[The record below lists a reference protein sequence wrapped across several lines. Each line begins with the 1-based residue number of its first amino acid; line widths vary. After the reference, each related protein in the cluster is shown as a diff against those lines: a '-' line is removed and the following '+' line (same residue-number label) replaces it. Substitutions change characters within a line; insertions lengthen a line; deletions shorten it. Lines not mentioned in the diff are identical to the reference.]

1 MLQKKNVTKLLSTI
15 TLSSALLLSATVVA
29 GNEQANVVEASTS
42 SVKLTHNAY
51 VYNYQGKRIKGARTL
66 KKGRSV
72 KAYRTKT
79 IHGKKYLYIGNH
91 RYINLANTKKTSA
104 NKALFKVE
112 VVYPS
117 PAYKLPNKHITKT
130 FVDGTV
136 NVYAEKKDSRGK
148 TWYKVG
154 TNKWI
159 NSELTR
165 KLTEKSDQEATS
177 ATRSNEKVSENS
189 HTQEQA
195 SNKHLNTEHTQ
206 ATTSNNSSKQNE
218 EQTNNSNSSSE
229 YNFSNIVTTAFA
241 HQVEKEFVKYLN
253 IERTNRGLT
262 PVTIDSS
269 LQTGMET
276 RSQELLTNFTHTRP
290 NGQYTH
296 YNEAIAENFAT
307 TTSTPSS
314 VAKAV
319 VDDLIYHDADSNWGH
334 RGTLL
339 NSSYTKIGVGIT
351 WEPKPGCSWMNY
363 AYPNYYGFTF
373 ATALD

>member
-1 MLQKKNVTKLLSTI
+1 MLQKKNVTKLLSAI

-29 GNEQANVVEASTS
+29 GNEQASVVEASTR

-159 NSELTR
+159 NSELTH
-165 KLTEKSDQEATS
+165 KITEKSHQETETTTNQNVNTTQSTQTNSSSSIQHNETTNTKFNNEYTNIKDSDFATKLEQEFIAQLNELRQS
-177 ATRSNEKVSENS
+177 KGLNSLALDTSLQEYARTRATEAITSFSHTRRDGS
-189 HTQEQA
+189 HTQYAEVLA
-195 SNKHLNTEHTQ
+195 GGAVDNT
-206 ATTSNNSSKQNE
+206 
-218 EQTNNSNSSSE
+218 
-229 YNFSNIVTTAFA
+229 
-241 HQVEKEFVKYLN
+241 
-253 IERTNRGLT
+253 
-262 PVTIDSS
+262 D
-269 LQTGMET
+269 
-276 RSQELLTNFTHTRP
+276 
-290 NGQYTH
+290 
-296 YNEAIAENFAT
+296 
-307 TTSTPSS
+307 TPS
-314 VAKAV
+314 VQAKIRL
-319 VDDLIYHDADSNWGH
+319 DNFIYHDAGSNWGH
-334 RGTLL
+334 RDILL
-339 NSSYTKIGVGIT
+339 SSQYTKIGVGIA
-351 WEPKPGCSWMNY
+351 WNPKSSN
-363 AYPNYYGFTF
+363 GFLGYRLI
-373 ATALD
+373 ANLK

>member
-1 MLQKKNVTKLLSTI
+1 MLQKKNVTKLLSAI

-29 GNEQANVVEASTS
+29 GNEQASVVEASTR

-51 VYNYQGKRIKGARTL
+51 VYNYQSKRIKGARTL

-159 NSELTR
+159 NSELTH
-165 KLTEKSDQEATS
+165 KITEKSHQETETTTNQNVNTTQSTQTNSSSSIQHNETTNTKFNNEYTNIKDSDFATKLEQEFIAQLNELRQS
-177 ATRSNEKVSENS
+177 KGLNSLALDTSLQEYARTRATEAITSFSHTRPDGS
-189 HTQEQA
+189 HTQYAEVLA
-195 SNKHLNTEHTQ
+195 GGAVDNT
-206 ATTSNNSSKQNE
+206 
-218 EQTNNSNSSSE
+218 
-229 YNFSNIVTTAFA
+229 
-241 HQVEKEFVKYLN
+241 
-253 IERTNRGLT
+253 
-262 PVTIDSS
+262 D
-269 LQTGMET
+269 
-276 RSQELLTNFTHTRP
+276 
-290 NGQYTH
+290 
-296 YNEAIAENFAT
+296 
-307 TTSTPSS
+307 TPS
-314 VAKAV
+314 VQAKIRL
-319 VDDLIYHDADSNWGH
+319 DNFIYHDAGSNWGH
-334 RGTLL
+334 RDILL
-339 NSSYTKIGVGIT
+339 SSQYTKIGVGIA
-351 WEPKPGCSWMNY
+351 WN
-363 AYPNYYGFTF
+363 PNSSNGFLGYRLI
-373 ATALD
+373 ANLK

>member
-15 TLSSALLLSATVVA
+15 TLSSALLVSATVVA

-72 KAYRTKT
+72 KVYRTKT
-79 IHGKKYLYIGNH
+79 IHGKKYLYIGSH

-159 NSELTR
+159 NSELTH
-165 KLTEKSDQEATS
+165 KITEKSHQETETTTNQNVNTTQSTQTNSSSSIQHNETTNTKFNNEYTNIKDSDFATKLEQEFIAQLNELRQS
-177 ATRSNEKVSENS
+177 KGLNPLALDTSLQEYARTRATEAITSFSHTRPDGS
-189 HTQEQA
+189 HTQYAEVLA
-195 SNKHLNTEHTQ
+195 GGAVDNT
-206 ATTSNNSSKQNE
+206 
-218 EQTNNSNSSSE
+218 
-229 YNFSNIVTTAFA
+229 
-241 HQVEKEFVKYLN
+241 
-253 IERTNRGLT
+253 
-262 PVTIDSS
+262 D
-269 LQTGMET
+269 
-276 RSQELLTNFTHTRP
+276 
-290 NGQYTH
+290 
-296 YNEAIAENFAT
+296 
-307 TTSTPSS
+307 TPS
-314 VAKAV
+314 VQAKIRL
-319 VDDLIYHDADSNWGH
+319 DNFIYHDAGSNWGH
-334 RGTLL
+334 RDILL
-339 NSSYTKIGVGIT
+339 SSQYTKIGVGIA
-351 WEPKPGCSWMNY
+351 WD
-363 AYPNYYGFTF
+363 PNSSNGFLGYSLIANLKQYRF
-373 ATALD
+373 

>member
-15 TLSSALLLSATVVA
+15 TLSSALLVSATVVT

-72 KAYRTKT
+72 KVYRTKT
-79 IHGKKYLYIGNH
+79 IHGKKYLYIGSH

-159 NSELTR
+159 NSELTH
-165 KLTEKSDQEATS
+165 KITEKSHQETETTTNQNVNTTQSTQTNSSSSIQHNETTNTKFNNEYTNIKDSDFATKLEQEFIAQLNELRQS
-177 ATRSNEKVSENS
+177 KGLNSLALDTSLQEYARTRATEAITSFSHTRPDGS
-189 HTQEQA
+189 HTQYAEVLA
-195 SNKHLNTEHTQ
+195 GGAVDNT
-206 ATTSNNSSKQNE
+206 
-218 EQTNNSNSSSE
+218 
-229 YNFSNIVTTAFA
+229 
-241 HQVEKEFVKYLN
+241 
-253 IERTNRGLT
+253 
-262 PVTIDSS
+262 D
-269 LQTGMET
+269 
-276 RSQELLTNFTHTRP
+276 
-290 NGQYTH
+290 
-296 YNEAIAENFAT
+296 
-307 TTSTPSS
+307 TPS
-314 VAKAV
+314 VQAKIRL
-319 VDDLIYHDADSNWGH
+319 DNFIYHDAGSNWGH
-334 RGTLL
+334 RDILL
-339 NSSYTKIGVGIT
+339 SSQYTKIGVGIA
-351 WEPKPGCSWMNY
+351 WNPKSSN
-363 AYPNYYGFTF
+363 GFLGYRLI
-373 ATALD
+373 ANLK

>member
-1 MLQKKNVTKLLSTI
+1 MLQKKRITKVLSTI

-51 VYNYQGKRIKGARTL
+51 VYNYKGKRIKGARTL

-91 RYINLANTKKTSA
+91 RYINLANIKTTSA
-104 NKALFKVE
+104 NKVLFKVE

-159 NSELTR
+159 SSELTH
-165 KLTEKSDQEATS
+165 
-177 ATRSNEKVSENS
+177 KVSEPDTSKTSAITKSTSDETNTQSANSSNFIKHNETTNTKPNNEYANIKDSDFATKLEQEFIAQLNELRQSKGLNPLALDTSLQEYARTRATEAITSFSHTRPDGS
-189 HTQEQA
+189 HTQYAEVLA
-195 SNKHLNTEHTQ
+195 GGAVDNT
-206 ATTSNNSSKQNE
+206 
-218 EQTNNSNSSSE
+218 
-229 YNFSNIVTTAFA
+229 
-241 HQVEKEFVKYLN
+241 
-253 IERTNRGLT
+253 
-262 PVTIDSS
+262 D
-269 LQTGMET
+269 
-276 RSQELLTNFTHTRP
+276 
-290 NGQYTH
+290 
-296 YNEAIAENFAT
+296 
-307 TTSTPSS
+307 TPS
-314 VAKAV
+314 VQAKIRL
-319 VDDLIYHDADSNWGH
+319 DNFIYHDAGSNWGH
-334 RGTLL
+334 RDILL
-339 NSSYTKIGVGIT
+339 SSQYTKIGVGIA
-351 WEPKPGCSWMNY
+351 WNPKSSN
-363 AYPNYYGFTF
+363 GFLGYRLI
-373 ATALD
+373 ANLK

>member
-15 TLSSALLLSATVVA
+15 TLSSALLVSATVVT

-72 KAYRTKT
+72 KVYRTKT
-79 IHGKKYLYIGNH
+79 IHGKKYLYIGSH

-159 NSELTR
+159 NSELTH
-165 KLTEKSDQEATS
+165 KITEKSHQETETTTNQNVNTTQSTQTNSSSSIQHNETTNTKFNNEYTNIKDSDFATKLEQEFIAQLNELRQS
-177 ATRSNEKVSENS
+177 KGLNPLALDTSLQEYARTRATEANTSFSHTRPDGS
-189 HTQEQA
+189 HTQYAEVLA
-195 SNKHLNTEHTQ
+195 GGAVDNT
-206 ATTSNNSSKQNE
+206 
-218 EQTNNSNSSSE
+218 
-229 YNFSNIVTTAFA
+229 
-241 HQVEKEFVKYLN
+241 
-253 IERTNRGLT
+253 
-262 PVTIDSS
+262 D
-269 LQTGMET
+269 
-276 RSQELLTNFTHTRP
+276 
-290 NGQYTH
+290 
-296 YNEAIAENFAT
+296 
-307 TTSTPSS
+307 TPS
-314 VAKAV
+314 VQAKIRL
-319 VDDLIYHDADSNWGH
+319 DNFIYHDAGSNWGH
-334 RGTLL
+334 RDILL
-339 NSSYTKIGVGIT
+339 SSQYTKIGVGIA
-351 WEPKPGCSWMNY
+351 WD
-363 AYPNYYGFTF
+363 PNSSNGFLGYSLI
-373 ATALD
+373 ANLK

>member
-1 MLQKKNVTKLLSTI
+1 MLQKKNVTKLLSAI

-29 GNEQANVVEASTS
+29 GNEQASVVEASTR

-72 KAYRTKT
+72 KVYRTKT

-159 NSELTR
+159 NSELTH
-165 KLTEKSDQEATS
+165 KITEKSHQETETTTNQNVNTTQSTQTNSSSSIQHNETTNTKFNNEYTNIKDSDFATKLEQEFIAQLNELRQS
-177 ATRSNEKVSENS
+177 KGLNSLALDTSLQEYARTRATEAITSFSHTRPDGS
-189 HTQEQA
+189 HTQYAEVLA
-195 SNKHLNTEHTQ
+195 GGAVDNT
-206 ATTSNNSSKQNE
+206 
-218 EQTNNSNSSSE
+218 
-229 YNFSNIVTTAFA
+229 
-241 HQVEKEFVKYLN
+241 
-253 IERTNRGLT
+253 
-262 PVTIDSS
+262 D
-269 LQTGMET
+269 
-276 RSQELLTNFTHTRP
+276 
-290 NGQYTH
+290 
-296 YNEAIAENFAT
+296 
-307 TTSTPSS
+307 TPS
-314 VAKAV
+314 VQAKIRL
-319 VDDLIYHDADSNWGH
+319 DNFIYHDAGSNWGH
-334 RGTLL
+334 RDILL
-339 NSSYTKIGVGIT
+339 SSQYTKIGVGIA
-351 WEPKPGCSWMNY
+351 WNPKSSN
-363 AYPNYYGFTF
+363 GFLGYRLI
-373 ATALD
+373 ANLK

>member
-1 MLQKKNVTKLLSTI
+1 MLQKKNVTKLLSAI

-29 GNEQANVVEASTS
+29 GNEQASVVEASTR

-72 KAYRTKT
+72 KVYRTKT
-79 IHGKKYLYIGNH
+79 IHGKKYLYIGSH

-159 NSELTR
+159 NSELTH
-165 KLTEKSDQEATS
+165 KITEKSHQETETTTNQNVNTTQSTQTNSSSSIQHNETTNTKFNNEYTNIKDSDFATKLEQEFIAQLNELRQS
-177 ATRSNEKVSENS
+177 KGLNPLALDTSLQEYARTRATEAITSFSHTRPDGS
-189 HTQEQA
+189 HTQYAEVLA
-195 SNKHLNTEHTQ
+195 GGAVDNT
-206 ATTSNNSSKQNE
+206 
-218 EQTNNSNSSSE
+218 
-229 YNFSNIVTTAFA
+229 
-241 HQVEKEFVKYLN
+241 
-253 IERTNRGLT
+253 
-262 PVTIDSS
+262 D
-269 LQTGMET
+269 
-276 RSQELLTNFTHTRP
+276 
-290 NGQYTH
+290 
-296 YNEAIAENFAT
+296 
-307 TTSTPSS
+307 TPS
-314 VAKAV
+314 VQAKIRL
-319 VDDLIYHDADSNWGH
+319 DNFIYHDAGSNWGH
-334 RGTLL
+334 RDILL
-339 NSSYTKIGVGIT
+339 SSQYTKIGVGIA
-351 WEPKPGCSWMNY
+351 WD
-363 AYPNYYGFTF
+363 PNSSNGFLGYSLI
-373 ATALD
+373 ANLK

>member
-15 TLSSALLLSATVVA
+15 TLSSALLVSATVVA

-72 KAYRTKT
+72 KVYRTKT
-79 IHGKKYLYIGNH
+79 IHGKKYLYIGSH

-159 NSELTR
+159 NSELTH
-165 KLTEKSDQEATS
+165 KITEKSHQETETTTNQNVNTTQSTQTNSSSSIQHNETTNTKFNNEYTNIKDSDFATKLEQEFIAQLNELRQS
-177 ATRSNEKVSENS
+177 KGLNPLALDTSLQEYARTRATEAITSFSHTRPDGS
-189 HTQEQA
+189 HTQYEEVLA
-195 SNKHLNTEHTQ
+195 GGAVDNT
-206 ATTSNNSSKQNE
+206 
-218 EQTNNSNSSSE
+218 
-229 YNFSNIVTTAFA
+229 
-241 HQVEKEFVKYLN
+241 
-253 IERTNRGLT
+253 
-262 PVTIDSS
+262 D
-269 LQTGMET
+269 
-276 RSQELLTNFTHTRP
+276 
-290 NGQYTH
+290 
-296 YNEAIAENFAT
+296 
-307 TTSTPSS
+307 TPS
-314 VAKAV
+314 VQAKIRL
-319 VDDLIYHDADSNWGH
+319 DNFIYHYEG
-334 RGTLL
+334 
-339 NSSYTKIGVGIT
+339 
-351 WEPKPGCSWMNY
+351 
-363 AYPNYYGFTF
+363 
-373 ATALD
+373 

>member
-29 GNEQANVVEASTS
+29 GNEQARVVEASTR

-72 KAYRTKT
+72 KAYRTKI

-117 PAYKLPNKHITKT
+117 LAYKLPNKHITKT

-159 NSELTR
+159 SSELTH
-165 KLTEKSDQEATS
+165 
-177 ATRSNEKVSENS
+177 KVSEPDTSKTSAITKSTSDETN
-189 HTQEQA
+189 TQSA
-195 SNKHLNTEHTQ
+195 
-206 ATTSNNSSKQNE
+206 NSSNFIKHNE
-218 EQTNNSNSSSE
+218 TTNTKPNNEYTNIKDSDFATKLEQEFITQLNELRQSKGLAPLSVDNTLQSYAVTRATEAITS
-229 YNFSNIVTTAFA
+229 FS
-241 HQVEKEFVKYLN
+241 
-253 IERTNRGLT
+253 
-262 PVTIDSS
+262 
-269 LQTGMET
+269 
-276 RSQELLTNFTHTRP
+276 HTRP
-290 NGQYTH
+290 DGSRTQY
-296 YNEAIAENFAT
+296 AEVLAGGAVDNT
-307 TTSTPSS
+307 DTPSTQ
-314 VAKAV
+314 AKIR
-319 VDDLIYHDADSNWGH
+319 LNNFIYHDAGSNWGH
-334 RGTLL
+334 RDILL
-339 NSSYTKIGVGIT
+339 SGQYTKIGVGIA
-351 WEPKPGCSWMNY
+351 WNPKSSN
-363 AYPNYYGFTF
+363 GFLGYRLI
-373 ATALD
+373 ANLK

>member
-1 MLQKKNVTKLLSTI
+1 MLQKKNVTKLLSAI

-29 GNEQANVVEASTS
+29 GNEQASVVEASTR

-159 NSELTR
+159 NSELTH
-165 KLTEKSDQEATS
+165 KITEKSHQETETTTNQNVNTTQSTQTNSSSSIQHNETTNTKFNNEYTNIKDSDFATKLEQEFIAQLNELRQS
-177 ATRSNEKVSENS
+177 KGLNSLALDTSLQEYARTRATEAITSFSHTRPDGS
-189 HTQEQA
+189 HTQYAEVLA
-195 SNKHLNTEHTQ
+195 GGAVDNT
-206 ATTSNNSSKQNE
+206 
-218 EQTNNSNSSSE
+218 
-229 YNFSNIVTTAFA
+229 
-241 HQVEKEFVKYLN
+241 
-253 IERTNRGLT
+253 
-262 PVTIDSS
+262 D
-269 LQTGMET
+269 
-276 RSQELLTNFTHTRP
+276 
-290 NGQYTH
+290 
-296 YNEAIAENFAT
+296 
-307 TTSTPSS
+307 TPS
-314 VAKAV
+314 VQAKIRL
-319 VDDLIYHDADSNWGH
+319 DNFIYHDAGSNWGH
-334 RGTLL
+334 RDILL
-339 NSSYTKIGVGIT
+339 SSQYTKIGVGIA
-351 WEPKPGCSWMNY
+351 WNPKSSN
-363 AYPNYYGFTF
+363 GFLGYRLI
-373 ATALD
+373 ANLK

>member
-1 MLQKKNVTKLLSTI
+1 MLQKKNVTKLLSAI

-29 GNEQANVVEASTS
+29 GNEQASVVEASTR

-159 NSELTR
+159 NSELTH
-165 KLTEKSDQEATS
+165 KITEKSHQETETTTNQNVNTTQSTQTNSSSSIQHNETTNTKFNNEYTNIKDSDFATKLEQEFIAQLNELRQS
-177 ATRSNEKVSENS
+177 KGLNSLALDTSLQEYARTRATEAITSFSHTRPDGS
-189 HTQEQA
+189 HTQYAEVLA
-195 SNKHLNTEHTQ
+195 GGAVDNT
-206 ATTSNNSSKQNE
+206 
-218 EQTNNSNSSSE
+218 
-229 YNFSNIVTTAFA
+229 
-241 HQVEKEFVKYLN
+241 
-253 IERTNRGLT
+253 
-262 PVTIDSS
+262 D
-269 LQTGMET
+269 
-276 RSQELLTNFTHTRP
+276 
-290 NGQYTH
+290 
-296 YNEAIAENFAT
+296 
-307 TTSTPSS
+307 TPS
-314 VAKAV
+314 VQAKIRL
-319 VDDLIYHDADSNWGH
+319 DNFIYHDAGSNWGH
-334 RGTLL
+334 RYILL
-339 NSSYTKIGVGIT
+339 SSQYTKIGVGIA
-351 WEPKPGCSWMNY
+351 WNPKSSN
-363 AYPNYYGFTF
+363 GFLGYRLI
-373 ATALD
+373 ANLK

>member
-15 TLSSALLLSATVVA
+15 TLSSALLVSATVVA

-72 KAYRTKT
+72 KVYRTKT
-79 IHGKKYLYIGNH
+79 IHGKKYLYIGSH

-159 NSELTR
+159 NSELTH
-165 KLTEKSDQEATS
+165 KITEKSHQETETTTNQNVNTTQSTQTNSSSSIQHNETTNTKFNNEYTNIKDSDFATKLEQEFIAQLNELRQS
-177 ATRSNEKVSENS
+177 KGLNPLALDTSLQEYARTRATEAITSFSHTRPDGS
-189 HTQEQA
+189 HTQYAEVLA
-195 SNKHLNTEHTQ
+195 GGAVDNT
-206 ATTSNNSSKQNE
+206 
-218 EQTNNSNSSSE
+218 
-229 YNFSNIVTTAFA
+229 
-241 HQVEKEFVKYLN
+241 
-253 IERTNRGLT
+253 
-262 PVTIDSS
+262 D
-269 LQTGMET
+269 
-276 RSQELLTNFTHTRP
+276 
-290 NGQYTH
+290 
-296 YNEAIAENFAT
+296 
-307 TTSTPSS
+307 TPSVQANIS
-314 VAKAV
+314 L
-319 VDDLIYHDADSNWGH
+319 DNIIYHDAGSNWGH
-334 RGTLL
+334 RDILL
-339 NSSYTKIGVGIT
+339 SSQYTKIGVGIA
-351 WEPKPGCSWMNY
+351 WD
-363 AYPNYYGFTF
+363 PNSSNGFLGYSLI
-373 ATALD
+373 ANLK

>member
-1 MLQKKNVTKLLSTI
+1 MLQKKNVTKLLSAI

-29 GNEQANVVEASTS
+29 GNEQASVVEASTR

-117 PAYKLPNKHITKT
+117 PSYKLPNKHITKT

-159 NSELTR
+159 NSELTH
-165 KLTEKSDQEATS
+165 KITEKSHQETETTTNQNVNTTQSTQTNSSSSIQHNETTNTKFNNEYTNIKDSDFATKLEQEFIAQLNELRQS
-177 ATRSNEKVSENS
+177 KGLNSLALDTSLQEYARTRATEAITSFSHTRPDGS
-189 HTQEQA
+189 HTQYAEVLA
-195 SNKHLNTEHTQ
+195 GGAVDNT
-206 ATTSNNSSKQNE
+206 
-218 EQTNNSNSSSE
+218 
-229 YNFSNIVTTAFA
+229 
-241 HQVEKEFVKYLN
+241 
-253 IERTNRGLT
+253 
-262 PVTIDSS
+262 D
-269 LQTGMET
+269 
-276 RSQELLTNFTHTRP
+276 
-290 NGQYTH
+290 
-296 YNEAIAENFAT
+296 
-307 TTSTPSS
+307 TPS
-314 VAKAV
+314 VQAKIRL
-319 VDDLIYHDADSNWGH
+319 DNFIYHDAGSNWGH
-334 RGTLL
+334 RDILL
-339 NSSYTKIGVGIT
+339 SSQYTKIGVGIA
-351 WEPKPGCSWMNY
+351 WNPKSSN
-363 AYPNYYGFTF
+363 GFLGYRLI
-373 ATALD
+373 ANLK

>member
-1 MLQKKNVTKLLSTI
+1 MLQKKNVTKLLSAI

-29 GNEQANVVEASTS
+29 GNEQASVVEASTR

-91 RYINLANTKKTSA
+91 RYVNLANTKKTSA

-159 NSELTR
+159 NSELTH
-165 KLTEKSDQEATS
+165 KITEKSHQETETTTNQNVNTTQSTQTNSSSSIQHNETTNTKFNNEYTNIKDSDFATKLEQEFIAQLNELRQS
-177 ATRSNEKVSENS
+177 KGLNSLALDTSLQEYARTRATEAITSFSHTRPDGS
-189 HTQEQA
+189 HTQYAEVLA
-195 SNKHLNTEHTQ
+195 GGAVDNT
-206 ATTSNNSSKQNE
+206 
-218 EQTNNSNSSSE
+218 
-229 YNFSNIVTTAFA
+229 
-241 HQVEKEFVKYLN
+241 
-253 IERTNRGLT
+253 
-262 PVTIDSS
+262 D
-269 LQTGMET
+269 
-276 RSQELLTNFTHTRP
+276 
-290 NGQYTH
+290 
-296 YNEAIAENFAT
+296 
-307 TTSTPSS
+307 TPS
-314 VAKAV
+314 VQAKIRL
-319 VDDLIYHDADSNWGH
+319 DNFIYHDAGSNWGH
-334 RGTLL
+334 RDILL
-339 NSSYTKIGVGIT
+339 SSQYTKIGVGIA
-351 WEPKPGCSWMNY
+351 WNPKSSN
-363 AYPNYYGFTF
+363 GFLGYRLI
-373 ATALD
+373 ANLK

>member
-1 MLQKKNVTKLLSTI
+1 MLQKKNVTKLLSAI

-29 GNEQANVVEASTS
+29 GNEQASVVEASTR

-79 IHGKKYLYIGNH
+79 IHGKKYLYIGSH

-159 NSELTR
+159 NSELTH
-165 KLTEKSDQEATS
+165 KITEKSHQETETTTNQNVNTTQSTQTNSSSSIQHNETTNTKFNNEYTNIKDSDFATKLEQEFIAQLNELRQS
-177 ATRSNEKVSENS
+177 KGLNPLALDTSLQEYARTRATEAITSFSHTRPDGS
-189 HTQEQA
+189 HTQYAEVLA
-195 SNKHLNTEHTQ
+195 GGAVDNT
-206 ATTSNNSSKQNE
+206 
-218 EQTNNSNSSSE
+218 
-229 YNFSNIVTTAFA
+229 
-241 HQVEKEFVKYLN
+241 
-253 IERTNRGLT
+253 
-262 PVTIDSS
+262 D
-269 LQTGMET
+269 
-276 RSQELLTNFTHTRP
+276 
-290 NGQYTH
+290 
-296 YNEAIAENFAT
+296 
-307 TTSTPSS
+307 TPS
-314 VAKAV
+314 VQAKIRL
-319 VDDLIYHDADSNWGH
+319 DNFIYHDADSNWGH
-334 RGTLL
+334 RDILL
-339 NSSYTKIGVGIT
+339 SSQYTKIGVGIA
-351 WEPKPGCSWMNY
+351 WNPKSSN
-363 AYPNYYGFTF
+363 GFLGYRLI
-373 ATALD
+373 ANLK

>member
-1 MLQKKNVTKLLSTI
+1 MLQKKNVTKLLSAI

-29 GNEQANVVEASTS
+29 GNEQASVVEASTR

-72 KAYRTKT
+72 KVYRTKT
-79 IHGKKYLYIGNH
+79 IHGKKYLYIGSH

-159 NSELTR
+159 NSELTH
-165 KLTEKSDQEATS
+165 KITEKSHQETETTTNQNVNTTQSTQTNSSSSIQHNETTNTKFNNEYTNIKDSDFATKLEQEFIAQLNELRQS
-177 ATRSNEKVSENS
+177 KGLNSLALDTSLQEYARTRATEAITSFSHTRPDGS
-189 HTQEQA
+189 HTQYAEVLA
-195 SNKHLNTEHTQ
+195 GGAVDNT
-206 ATTSNNSSKQNE
+206 
-218 EQTNNSNSSSE
+218 
-229 YNFSNIVTTAFA
+229 
-241 HQVEKEFVKYLN
+241 
-253 IERTNRGLT
+253 
-262 PVTIDSS
+262 D
-269 LQTGMET
+269 
-276 RSQELLTNFTHTRP
+276 
-290 NGQYTH
+290 
-296 YNEAIAENFAT
+296 
-307 TTSTPSS
+307 TPS
-314 VAKAV
+314 VQAKIRL
-319 VDDLIYHDADSNWGH
+319 DNFIYHDAGSNWGH
-334 RGTLL
+334 RDILL
-339 NSSYTKIGVGIT
+339 SSQYTKIGVGIA
-351 WEPKPGCSWMNY
+351 WN
-363 AYPNYYGFTF
+363 PNSSNGFLGYRLI
-373 ATALD
+373 ANLK